1 MQIYLTEFK
10 FFALLIR
17 GDGKIL
23 YLHIYI
29 YILLS
34 CQTIR
39 WFLLLVLGCL
49 LRWSWRVCRA

>member
-1 MQIYLTEFK
+1 MQIYLTEFN

-29 YILLS
+29 LLS

-39 WFLLLVLGCL
+39 WFLLLVQGCL